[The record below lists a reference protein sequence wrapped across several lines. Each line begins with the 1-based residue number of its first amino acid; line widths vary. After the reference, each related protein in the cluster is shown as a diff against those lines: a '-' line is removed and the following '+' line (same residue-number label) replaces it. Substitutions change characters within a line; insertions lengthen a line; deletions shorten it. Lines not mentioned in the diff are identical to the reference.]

1 MYQGEHLAG
10 YAGEQVVVRYD
21 PSDITSVLVYQRQK
35 QKEVFLARAYVTGA
49 ETEQVSLEEVKA
61 SSQKIREKGKTI
73 SNHSI
78 LSEVRE
84 RDIFVSKKK
93 TKKER
98 QKEEQKQLH
107 SVVPQSKPVE
117 VEAEPEIDTT
127 PAPRKKPRVLN
138 YDQLQEDY
146 GW

>member
-1 MYQGEHLAG
+1 M
-10 YAGEQVVVRYD
+10 
-21 PSDITSVLVYQRQK
+21 
-35 QKEVFLARAYVTGA
+35 
-49 ETEQVSLEEVKA
+49 
-61 SSQKIREKGKTI
+61 
-73 SNHSI
+73 
-78 LSEVRE
+78 SEVRE
-84 RDIFVSKKK
+84 RDIFLSKKK

-117 VEAEPEIDTT
+117 VEAESEIDTT
-127 PAPRKKPRVLN
+127 PARRKKPRVLN

>member
-1 MYQGEHLAG
+1 M
-10 YAGEQVVVRYD
+10 RYD
-21 PSDITSVLVYQRQK
+21 PRDITSVLVYQRQK
-35 QKEVFLARAYVTGA
+35 EKEVFLARAYATGL

-61 SSQKIREKGKTI
+61 SNQKIREKGKRI
-73 SNHSI
+73 NNHSI

-107 SVVPQSKPVE
+107 SVVPQSNPVE
-117 VEAEPEIDTT
+117 VETEPEIEDT
-127 PAPRKKPRVLN
+127 PAPRRKPRVLN
-138 YDQLQEDY
+138 YDLFKEDY
-146 GW
+146 GWQ